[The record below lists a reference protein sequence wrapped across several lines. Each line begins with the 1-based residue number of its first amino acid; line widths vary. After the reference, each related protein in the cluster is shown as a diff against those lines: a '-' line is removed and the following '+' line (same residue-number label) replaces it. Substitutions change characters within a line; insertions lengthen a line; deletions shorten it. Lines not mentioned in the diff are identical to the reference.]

1 MVITSTVNRIN
12 LAQWHDVLA
21 PHSLGY
27 RLKLLAQLGSRRLQE
42 VLEPFGLTPFHWL
55 VLCCLWQ
62 EDGLPTSSIGD
73 KLQQVGGTLTGVLD
87 RMEERG
93 LVRRERDTRD
103 RRIWRIWLTD
113 SGTELQQVLPPLVA
127 NIRDRAVEGI
137 SEADRELFS
146 QLIDIAILN
155 LS

>member
-1 MVITSTVNRIN
+1 MVITSTVDRTN

-42 VLEPFGLTPFHWL
+42 RLEPFGLTPFHWL

-73 KLQQVGGTLTGVLD
+73 KLQQVGGTLTGVID
-87 RMEERG
+87 RMEERD

-113 SGTELQQVLPPLVA
+113 SGRELQEILPPLVA
-127 NIRDRAVEGI
+127 EIRDRAVEGI

-146 QLIDIAILN
+146 QLIDIAIVN